1 MAQIVAPNQEK
12 ASVVENIINRFH
24 EVLGLRNENLF
35 ASRVFINEIAA
46 GEYERLI
53 NLYVK

>member
-1 MAQIVAPNQEK
+1 MAQKVAPNQEK
-12 ASVVENIINRFH
+12 ASVVENLINRFH
-24 EVLGLRNENLF
+24 DVLGLRNENLF
-35 ASRVFINEIAA
+35 VSRVFINEIAA

>member
-35 ASRVFINEIAA
+35 VSRAFINEIAA